1 MIDEATRQ
9 QILDAANILEVVSDY
24 VSMKKRGVNYV
35 GCCPFHNEKTPSF
48 TVSPSKG
55 IFKCF
60 GCGKGGDVVHFVME
74 HEQIGYYDALRRL
87 AERYHIKIEE
97 RELTP
102 KEIAERGERES
113 MLVLNN
119 FAQKFFVDSLLDT
132 DEGKSVGL
140 EYLRQRGLDMDA
152 IDKFGLGYNPSGW
165 DVFTKAALEA
175 GYKREYLLKT
185 GLSLESQSG
194 NLVDRFHDRVIFP
207 IKDITGRVIAFGG
220 RIMSSEKSVAKY
232 QNSPESEIYH
242 KKSTL
247 YGIDLARASIV
258 RLDRCY
264 LVEGYL
270 DVISM
275 HRRGFENTVASS
287 GTSLTTEQIRML
299 LRLTHNVTVMYD
311 GDSAGIH
318 AALRGI
324 DMLLQEGLNVKVV
337 LLPEGE
343 DPDSYAQS
351 HSADEIADYIKE
363 NEVDFITFKTRLLL
377 KDAGSDPIERAKAIN
392 DVVRSISFVSDNIA
406 RALYVQS
413 CSTLMNISE
422 RALNEAI
429 AKLLRTGASA
439 RGASGSGSYGS
450 SGSASGSGSGSSS
463 GSVGEFGVSGASGS
477 SGATDGSASASGSES
492 SDASA
497 SGAGGASAP
506 TKRSR
511 VCRREEMELVK
522 ALLLYGK
529 IPISDGAATD
539 GDATSQ
545 VASGASDASDSTGAS
560 SAQTSGVRD
569 VATYMAEDLR
579 EDGLKFFNDD
589 LAHIF
594 DEYIEHK
601 DEPSFDAVRYFASSE
616 DSAISSM
623 VAELVS
629 EKYVLESI
637 WDKDKKKDKKK
648 KEEKEKREREMKSKE
663 GSEMELGDQVELEG
677 KQGKPEDELE
687 SEEEPKEEK
696 SPEKIRGMIYDLLC
710 SYKLKRVTLRMKQI
724 DMKVKEL
731 EASDEEGA
739 SEQISEWLRR
749 KQGLNQVKVQ
759 IVHEMRRN

>member
-24 VSMKKRGVNYV
+24 VSMKRRGANYV

-113 MLVLNN
+113 MLVLNS
-119 FAQKFFVDSLLDT
+119 FAQKFFADSLLDT

-165 DVFTKAALEA
+165 DLFTKAALEA

-220 RIMSSEKSVAKY
+220 RIMSSEKSAAKY

-275 HRRGFENTVASS
+275 HTRGFENTVASS

-311 GDSAGIH
+311 GDAAGIH

-406 RALYVQS
+406 RALYVRS

-422 RALNEAI
+422 RDLNVAI
-429 AKLLRTGASA
+429 ARLLRTGASGRGA
-439 RGASGSGSYGS
+439 SGGYSGQSGASGSGSYGS
-450 SGSASGSGSGSSS
+450 GGAGSAGQSGLSGSGSGSSD
-463 GSVGEFGVSGASGS
+463 A
-477 SGATDGSASASGSES
+477 ADGSASASS
-492 SDASA
+492 SGT
-497 SGAGGASAP
+497 SGAGGALAP
-506 TKRSR
+506 AKRSR

-529 IPISDGAATD
+529 IPISDGD
-539 GDATSQ
+539 
-545 VASGASDASDSTGAS
+545 VAS
-560 SAQTSGVRD
+560 
-569 VATYMAEDLR
+569 YMAEDLR

-589 LAHIF
+589 LAQIF

-601 DEPSFDAVRYFASSE
+601 DEVGFDAVRYFASSE

-637 WDKDKKKDKKK
+637 WDKDKKEEAPKEI
-648 KEEKEKREREMKSKE
+648 EEKEEENPERIREM
-663 GSEMELGDQVELEG
+663 
-677 KQGKPEDELE
+677 
-687 SEEEPKEEK
+687 
-696 SPEKIRGMIYDLLC
+696 IFTLLC
-710 SYKLKRVTLRMKQI
+710 SYKLKRIMVRIKQI

-731 EASDEEGA
+731 EGSEEEGA
-739 SEQISEWLRR
+739 SEQISEWLR
-749 KQGLNQVKVQ
+749 KKHALNQVRLQ
-759 IVHEMRRN
+759 IVHEMQRN